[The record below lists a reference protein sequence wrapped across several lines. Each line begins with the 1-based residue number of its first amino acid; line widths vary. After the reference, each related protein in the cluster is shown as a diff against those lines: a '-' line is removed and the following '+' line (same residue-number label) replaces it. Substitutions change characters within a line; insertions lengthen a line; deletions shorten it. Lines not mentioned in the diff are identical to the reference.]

1 MIIYLNHLL
10 FYSSTLQLIVL
21 LVRYT
26 WSICFRFIS
35 IDAINNQKSFILH
48 FFALFGFD
56 FPFFSAL
63 NLLHPHI
70 KTKSNACHQKTFH
83 IVSLLKFIAVPAKS
97 FNIFQFQCKFML
109 KNGDEKN
116 SILCYPSKGSPIWRK
131 LAMLLGEKKIVHS
144 FYYHRRVHRSSALL
158 NLHIFFFRN
167 TGFSARYT
175 HCDWHPRYIQT
186 HATVYVYSS
195 YRVYFW
201 SCLDLM
207 RYLLAHSIKP

>member
-1 MIIYLNHLL
+1 MHLSGTQYSFFFFKKYKSNRPTTEYINLYLSLTTVCLMIIYLNHLL

-116 SILCYPSKGSPIWRK
+116 SILCYPSKGSPI
-131 LAMLLGEKKIVHS
+131 
-144 FYYHRRVHRSSALL
+144 
-158 NLHIFFFRN
+158 
-167 TGFSARYT
+167 
-175 HCDWHPRYIQT
+175 
-186 HATVYVYSS
+186 
-195 YRVYFW
+195 
-201 SCLDLM
+201 
-207 RYLLAHSIKP
+207 

>member
-48 FFALFGFD
+48 FFFALFGFD
-56 FPFFSAL
+56 FRFFSAL

-97 FNIFQFQCKFML
+97 FTIFQFQCKFML

-116 SILCYPSKGSPIWRK
+116 TILCYPSKGSPIWRK
-131 LAMLLGEKKIVHS
+131 LAILLGEKNIVHS

-158 NLHIFFFRN
+158 NLHIFFATLDFQQDTRIVIDTPDIYKLMLLSMFIRRIVYIFRLVSVWC
-167 TGFSARYT
+167 G
-175 HCDWHPRYIQT
+175 I
-186 HATVYVYSS
+186 
-195 YRVYFW
+195 FW
-201 SCLDLM
+201 
-207 RYLLAHSIKP
+207 RIW